1 MEDKINELETRTI
14 DTAEFTGELSGTIE
28 DLTKK
33 VEELTYRVVAAE
45 HALSVLTNTLHV
57 VDAASLLA
65 VYSLIKTD
73 SLRQPDFK
81 SKQDVIDSGCSD
93 AITRMLKTVQVYM
106 NNEKKSNGKDETE
119 GR

>member
-1 MEDKINELETRTI
+1 MEDDIK
-14 DTAEFTGELSGTIE
+14 ELSHRSIENAEAIGEVAAELE
-28 DLTKK
+28 DLTK
-33 VEELTYRVVAAE
+33 RVAAIE
-45 HALSVLTNTLHV
+45 KALVTLTNTLHV

-106 NNEKKSNGKDETE
+106 NNEVKKGAA
-119 GR
+119 GA

>member
-1 MEDKINELETRTI
+1 MENNFDKMTDKEKIDFLMDLASSVTKDKLELEER
-14 DTAEFTGELSGTIE
+14 LM
-28 DLTKK
+28 
-33 VEELTYRVVAAE
+33 AAE
-45 HALSVLTNTLHV
+45 KALAILTNTLHV

-106 NNEKKSNGKDETE
+106 NNEKEKSNGKDETE

>member
-1 MEDKINELETRTI
+1 MEDDIK
-14 DTAEFTGELSGTIE
+14 ELSHRSIENAEAIGEVAGDLE
-28 DLTKK
+28 DLTK
-33 VEELTYRVVAAE
+33 RVVAAE
-45 HALSVLTNTLHV
+45 KALAVLTNTLHV

-106 NNEKKSNGKDETE
+106 ANEKEKSNGKDKTE

>member
-1 MEDKINELETRTI
+1 MEDDIKDLETRAANM
-14 DTAEFTGELSGTIE
+14 AEKIVDVGNDLE
-28 DLTKK
+28 DFK
-33 VEELTYRVVAAE
+33 ERVAAIE
-45 HALSVLTNTLHV
+45 KALVTLTNTLHV

>member
-1 MEDKINELETRTI
+1 MEDDIK
-14 DTAEFTGELSGTIE
+14 ELSHRSIENAEAIGEVAAELE
-28 DLTKK
+28 DLTK
-33 VEELTYRVVAAE
+33 RVAAAE
-45 HALSVLTNTLHV
+45 KALAILTNTLHV

-73 SLRQPDFK
+73 NLRQPDFK

-106 NNEKKSNGKDETE
+106 NNEKKSNGKDKTE